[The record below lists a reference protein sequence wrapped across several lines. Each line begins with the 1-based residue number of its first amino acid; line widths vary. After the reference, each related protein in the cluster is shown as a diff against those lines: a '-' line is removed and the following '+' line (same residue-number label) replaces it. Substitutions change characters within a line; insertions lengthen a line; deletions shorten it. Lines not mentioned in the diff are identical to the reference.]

1 MHVDYSGTWD
11 ICSNVNFESYVSS
24 TPLKIKIHADVG
36 VVWQTLKPHKAIK
49 QNGDFLTI
57 RTITEVTEV
66 TKGTDNRFCQVQIYS
81 HRAGRKGLE
90 AETGWSHWIE
100 GDELHLVQDCSFCS
114 GGPSKPT

>member
-57 RTITEVTEV
+57 RTITALRKV
-66 TKGTDNRFCQVQIYS
+66 TKGTDNRFCQSY
-81 HRAGRKGLE
+81 
-90 AETGWSHWIE
+90 TGF
-100 GDELHLVQDCSFCS
+100 SFS
-114 GGPSKPT
+114 ATLW